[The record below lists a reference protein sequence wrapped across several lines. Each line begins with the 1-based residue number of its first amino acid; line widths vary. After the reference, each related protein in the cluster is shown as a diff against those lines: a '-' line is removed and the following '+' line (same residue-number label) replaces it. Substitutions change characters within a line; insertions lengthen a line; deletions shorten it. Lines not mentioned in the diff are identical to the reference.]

1 MYSCMQLSIINDL
14 CDFDSGMIVVWIE
27 YFGYCSSGMSLEF
40 TQNDVKNKK
49 YPMISSS
56 AV

>member
-1 MYSCMQLSIINDL
+1 MQLSIINDL

-40 TQNDVKNKK
+40 THNDVKNKK